1 MRGVLT
7 MLIAA
12 ALVGAV
18 FGWFIKPAVHIT
30 ETIHHRCPPLV
41 VEPRP

>member
-1 MRGVLT
+1 

-18 FGWFIKPAVHIT
+18 FGWCIKPAVHIT